1 MKGFP
6 LFALAT
12 IANIAQG
19 TANPLKAPRISP
31 AKALKEETQ
40 EPGPSNQNQKQAP
53 KLSACHMPT
62 KACKDATQQNLENAY
77 HISDAESDSN
87 PGHIVPTP
95 PLGASSPPTSRQGVQ
110 MPSSGSMSVEAV
122 VSLFPLPMIISRLGR
137 MPVPLTTL
145 IPLVL
150 SIPSQ
155 MFVILIGTLKLT
167 WIGPSIT
174 MIAWIV
180 GTLYPVATLPEVIGD
195 GKSINFWCNTWLPHM
210 AGEALNLPGRIN
222 SSLKYTVS
230 DFLHNGSWNLTPFL
244 QICALNLVAGI
255 VQMDILISHR
265 PNELI
270 WEKYDSRSLTLKI
283 AFNFLCGNDILLK
296 RGCTIVSQCNLCC
309 STLKP
314 PSTSFFSAICSFS
327 LELAFK

>member
-1 MKGFP
+1 M
-6 LFALAT
+6 
-12 IANIAQG
+12 
-19 TANPLKAPRISP
+19 
-31 AKALKEETQ
+31 
-40 EPGPSNQNQKQAP
+40 
-53 KLSACHMPT
+53 
-62 KACKDATQQNLENAY
+62 
-77 HISDAESDSN
+77 
-87 PGHIVPTP
+87 V
-95 PLGASSPPTSRQGVQ
+95 
-110 MPSSGSMSVEAV
+110 
-122 VSLFPLPMIISRLGR
+122 
-137 MPVPLTTL
+137 
-145 IPLVL
+145 
-150 SIPSQ
+150 
-155 MFVILIGTLKLT
+155 VILIGTLKLT

-174 MIAWIV
+174 MITWIV
-180 GTLYPVATLPEVIGD
+180 GTPYPVATLPEVIGD

-210 AGEALNLPGRIN
+210 VGEALNLPGRIS

-327 LELAFK
+327 LELAFKHFEILHAGIFNLKELWNLLPPLLKGFPSIIFLGILLSMDGLRGTWMALLKAHEMTGNYRGAREGGEGENEVIDSKSVVCEAMDLRCESIFKFEA

>member
-1 MKGFP
+1 MCSRGGGGLGIYDICLINEAYMMK
-6 LFALAT
+6 LFWDFNTAT
-12 IANIAQG
+12 TQWENLCHARFINFNI
-19 TANPLKAPRISP
+19 NKYIKSSIWH
-31 AKALKEETQ
+31 KIK
-40 EPGPSNQNQKQAP
+40 S
-53 KLSACHMPT
+53 KLGMFKLH
-62 KACKDATQQNLENAY
+62 
-77 HISDAESDSN
+77 
-87 PGHIVPTP
+87 
-95 PLGASSPPTSRQGVQ
+95 SSQ
-110 MPSSGSMSVEAV
+110 
-122 VSLFPLPMIISRLGR
+122 
-137 MPVPLTTL
+137 
-145 IPLVL
+145 
-150 SIPSQ
+150 
-155 MFVILIGTLKLT
+155 
-167 WIGPSIT
+167 
-174 MIAWIV
+174 
-180 GTLYPVATLPEVIGD
+180 VIGD

-210 AGEALNLPGRIN
+210 VGEALNLPGRIS

>member
-1 MKGFP
+1 MLSSSLWSMKGFP

-12 IANIAQG
+12 IANITQG

-53 KLSACHMPT
+53 KLSARHMPT

-110 MPSSGSMSVEAV
+110 MSSSGKAD
-122 VSLFPLPMIISRLGR
+122 
-137 MPVPLTTL
+137 
-145 IPLVL
+145 
-150 SIPSQ
+150 
-155 MFVILIGTLKLT
+155 
-167 WIGPSIT
+167 
-174 MIAWIV
+174 IV
-180 GTLYPVATLPEVIGD
+180 DEEHDESGQEEEDENRGFIEVIGD

-210 AGEALNLPGRIN
+210 VGEALNLPGRIS